1 MDINEIFLRE
11 REILFRDLDIDE
23 TERQTSRSLEKTES
37 SKNFKLVVPSSNRPV
52 YCSKKVIDS
61 SSLLMDMLEYVNDED
76 PSPIPVPEFI
86 SRQIVLDWVEIVEK
100 EDTECAHL
108 VLVSLSY
115 LLDFLIAVDFLGCEE
130 IKSSVEEKIKEK
142 IDESNWVEVFKY
154 TKGIMGLE
162 TTTKHALEHLMAK
175 IVKFYSEADQLKTV
189 EDPFTAEYV
198 GMAPAMIKL
207 LLKSHKCCEN
217 VKFKVINQWVIQNG
231 FPFDQVAVF
240 DLLKQL
246 KFKDLQDCDIKKI
259 TTEVSSWNISEEQ
272 LSIFTDLVDEAKK
285 ERDAENE
292 MRKKMRHNDKV
303 FYKKGIHLRIQRH
316 LGLGIGF
323 AQAQYHMAVQH
334 NGHFQ
339 IENHPPQPQPHGV
352 AGLAG
357 LAVAQENFPPALF
370 HELEEDEMINV
381 EMLGLF

>member
-1 MDINEIFLRE
+1 MFD
-11 REILFRDLDIDE
+11 
-23 TERQTSRSLEKTES
+23 
-37 SKNFKLVVPSSNRPV
+37 
-52 YCSKKVIDS
+52 C
-61 SSLLMDMLEYVNDED
+61 
-76 PSPIPVPEFI
+76 I
-86 SRQIVLDWVEIVEK
+86 S
-100 EDTECAHL
+100 

-115 LLDFLIAVDFLGCEE
+115 LLDFLIAVDFLGCDA

-154 TKGIMGLE
+154 TKRIMGLE

-175 IVKFYSEADQLKTV
+175 IVKFYSEADQVKTV

-207 LLKSHKCCEN
+207 LIKSHKCCET

-272 LSIFTDLVDEAKK
+272 LSIFNDMVDEAKK

-292 MRKKMRHNDKV
+292 MRKRMRHNEKIV
-303 FYKKGIHLRIQRH
+303 YKRGIHLRIQRH
-316 LGLGIGF
+316 FGLGIGF
-323 AQAQYHMAVQH
+323 GQNIHMIHHDPLQ
-334 NGHFQ
+334 NGIIHQ
-339 IENHPPQPQPHGV
+339 LENQPPQGALGPAIAPP
-352 AGLAG
+352 LD
-357 LAVAQENFPPALF
+357 LPPALLQ
-370 HELEEDEMINV
+370 ELDEEEMINV

>member
-1 MDINEIFLRE
+1 M
-11 REILFRDLDIDE
+11 
-23 TERQTSRSLEKTES
+23 Q
-37 SKNFKLVVPSSNRPV
+37 
-52 YCSKKVIDS
+52 YC
-61 SSLLMDMLEYVNDED
+61 
-76 PSPIPVPEFI
+76 SPIPVPEFI

-100 EDTECAHL
+100 EDADCAHL

-115 LLDFLIAVDFLGCEE
+115 LLDFLIAVDFLGCDA

-175 IVKFYSEADQLKTV
+175 IVKFYIEADQLKTV

-207 LLKSHKCCEN
+207 LLKSHKCCET
-217 VKFKVINQWVIQNG
+217 VKFKVINQWVRQNG

-272 LSIFTDLVDEAKK
+272 LSIFTDMVDEAKK
-285 ERDAENE
+285 ERDEENE
-292 MRKKMRHNDKV
+292 MRKKMRHNEKCV
-303 FYKKGIHLRIQRH
+303 YKRGIHLRIQRH

-323 AQAQYHMAVQH
+323 AQYHMIQH
-334 NGHFQ
+334 NGQFQ
-339 IENHPPQPQPHGV
+339 FDNHQPQQQPEPV
-352 AGLAG
+352 AGPAI
-357 LAVAQENFPPALF
+357 AQENFPPALL